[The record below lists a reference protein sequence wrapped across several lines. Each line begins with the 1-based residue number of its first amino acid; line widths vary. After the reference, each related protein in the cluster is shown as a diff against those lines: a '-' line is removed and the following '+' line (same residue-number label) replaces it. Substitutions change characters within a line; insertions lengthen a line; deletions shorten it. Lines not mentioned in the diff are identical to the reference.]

1 MQSQPVSPSFTVIS
15 STGEAYELNASF
27 LSKLLK
33 SFNTSLLAVH
43 L

>member
-33 SFNTSLLAVH
+33 SKNSILTN
-43 L
+43 

>member
-1 MQSQPVSPSFTVIS
+1 MQSQPVSPIFADIS
-15 STGEAYELNASF
+15 STGKAYELNASF

-33 SFNTSLLAVH
+33 SFNTPLLAVH